1 MAAVTREIR
10 HLRSDDEMAQ
20 YAALRAYAFNDDR
33 SDEALARFP
42 AMYQRDWCMGVFE
55 DGALAAAL
63 AVIPFEQYINGGRV
77 PLGGV
82 ATVASAPEHRRRGN
96 VGTLLRAAL
105 QSMRERGQALSALY
119 TPHYSLYRR
128 YGWEIASSIA
138 TTSFPPKQMRVR
150 GPEGGGRI
158 ERVGPDAWPRL
169 HRVYTERH
177 RNGNGA
183 MVRDE
188 HRWRHDVLAN
198 NGVGERDA
206 AIWVDEDGSDTGYVV
221 YAARHRPTGPRWGET
236 TLRVYD
242 WAALDAAA
250 YAGLLRYLLAHDLV
264 DAITMQSSPHEPL
277 WQMFEE
283 PRFITTPR
291 NLWFGI
297 MLRIV
302 DVERAVAARPAL
314 PQSDG
319 CHAVIELADDAAP
332 WNAGRWHISA
342 RSGCMSAE
350 RTSDEPELAMDAR
363 ALAAMYNG
371 HLAPADAARCGVVDV
386 RVPDA
391 VPRLS
396 GLLSVSAPPY
406 CADEF

>member
-1 MAAVTREIR
+1 VTREIR
-10 HLRSDDEMAQ
+10 HLRSSEEMAE

-42 AMYQRDWCMGVFE
+42 AMYERDWCMGVFE
-55 DGALAAAL
+55 DGALTAAL
-63 AVIPFEQYINGGRV
+63 TIIPFEQYINGGRV

-82 ATVASAPEHRRRGN
+82 ATVASAPERRRSGN
-96 VGTLLRAAL
+96 AGALLRAAL
-105 QSMRERGQALSALY
+105 QVMRERGQALSGLY

-128 YGWEIASSIA
+128 YGWEIASSVA
-138 TTSFPPKQMRVR
+138 TTSFPPKLMRVR
-150 GPEGGGRI
+150 GPHGGGHI
-158 ERVGPDAWPRL
+158 ERVRPDAWPRL
-169 HRVYTERH
+169 HRIYTERH
-177 RNGNGA
+177 AQGNGA
-183 MVRDE
+183 LVRDE
-188 HRWRHDVLAN
+188 RRWRRDVLAD

-206 AIWVDEDGSDTGYVV
+206 AIWVGDDGSDGGYVV
-221 YAARHRPTGPRWGET
+221 YAARHHPSGSPRGET

-250 YAGLLRYLLAHDLV
+250 YAGLLRYLLAHDLA
-264 DAITMQSSPHEPL
+264 DRITMPASPQEPL

-291 NLWFGI
+291 HLWFGI

-302 DVERAVAARPAL
+302 DVERAIAARPAL
-314 PQSDG
+314 PQADG
-319 CHAVIELADDAAP
+319 SHAVIELADDAAP
-332 WNAGRWHISA
+332 WNAGRWRIAASA
-342 RSGCMSAE
+342 GRMCAS
-350 RTSDEPELAMDAR
+350 RTTDEPELTTDAR

-371 HLAPADAARCGVVDV
+371 YLAPADAARCGALGV

-391 VPRLS
+391 LARLS
-396 GLLSVSAPPY
+396 SLFAVSAPPY